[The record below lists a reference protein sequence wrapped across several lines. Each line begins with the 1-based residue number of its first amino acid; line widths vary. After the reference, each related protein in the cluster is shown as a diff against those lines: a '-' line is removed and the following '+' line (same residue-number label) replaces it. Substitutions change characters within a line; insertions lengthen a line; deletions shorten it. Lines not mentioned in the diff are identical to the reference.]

1 MADAA
6 APLPRRTL
14 SRESAA
20 VLARRTSAR
29 ETASS
34 FADFLSDGSSDD
46 EADVEDAD
54 DADSRALLRMQ
65 QQADDGAYSD
75 APFKLA
81 ESASSFRLT
90 LQNPRDLP
98 DAQDAG
104 PRKLVA
110 PQPERETAG
119 VEVAAASVDDVLDLV
134 SKVEHH
140 LSLGASAEAT
150 MNAPAPVS
158 RASSAK
164 SLRRKTSVRESERV
178 RRLPLRTAATA
189 ATRRPR
195 TTRTRARC

>member
-75 APFKLA
+75 APF
-81 ESASSFRLT
+81 
-90 LQNPRDLP
+90 
-98 DAQDAG
+98 AG
-104 PRKLVA
+104 G
-110 PQPERETAG
+110 EREQLPAHAAEPAG
-119 VEVAAASVDDVLDLV
+119 LAGRAGRRAPEARGSPA
-134 SKVEHH
+134 
-140 LSLGASAEAT
+140 GA
-150 MNAPAPVS
+150 
-158 RASSAK
+158 
-164 SLRRKTSVRESERV
+164 
-178 RRLPLRTAATA
+178 
-189 ATRRPR
+189 
-195 TTRTRARC
+195 